1 MPGKLPPPPAR
12 ILAPLPP
19 ELRAALSTAVE
30 APRLSDEALAW
41 LEKVRR
47 FASYAGR
54 SLGRTARARF
64 GAQADPQLGWMA
76 QFLIDGGSRHPDR
89 GGASVDPACLN
100 AAFYCLDAASRPS
113 PAAADALRRAEGQL
127 LTTLLT
133 ADPVDPPAALGPIH
147 DSVAGRW
154 QSESAQCGRLVLISP
169 NPVSLYSVAV
179 LELCLRHGLP
189 VAAILV
195 RSFSLQRL
203 AQEYK
208 RDGLRLP
215 RKVWRKLVLRADE
228 NAVTDGVSMKA
239 TVDALAPRHRDIRRT
254 ARAHGIPL
262 LSIDG
267 FVGCGAALRR
277 LAPDLGLFTGG
288 GMVDA
293 DTIAAFSR
301 GVINVHLG
309 QLPHYKGMDVVQ
321 APLLEARRTLG
332 ASAHLMVPQ
341 LDAGPVLLRTDAD
354 AFAFTSLGAL
364 RNSLACMLPF
374 MLVDAALG
382 LCSGRLDPLDQPPAG
397 RQFFITHPRLQ
408 AIIDALLKR
417 RGGQSPSSAGSL
429 EQRVGAALAAVGPGR

>member
-1 MPGKLPPPPAR
+1 
-12 ILAPLPP
+12 
-19 ELRAALSTAVE
+19 
-30 APRLSDEALAW
+30 
-41 LEKVRR
+41 
-47 FASYAGR
+47 
-54 SLGRTARARF
+54 
-64 GAQADPQLGWMA
+64 
-76 QFLIDGGSRHPDR
+76 
-89 GGASVDPACLN
+89 
-100 AAFYCLDAASRPS
+100 PS
-113 PAAADALRRAEGQL
+113 PATADALRRAETDL
-127 LTTLLT
+127 LSALL
-133 ADPVDPPAALGPIH
+133 AAEPVEPPAALGPAH
-147 DSVAGRW
+147 ATLPGRW
-154 QSESAQCGRLVLISP
+154 RAEAAQCGRLVLISP